1 MQFSVGGNS
10 TKQSSAKALNIGE
23 YRYLELTVSISKST
37 KFTIYP
43 SDFGG
48 GYEGESAYAVAD
60 TKTGATIATAGISTF
75 TISEAGTYTLVLK
88 LTKTATGSAN
98 APKDISF
105 RVDWK

>member
-1 MQFSVGGNS
+1 M
-10 TKQSSAKALNIGE
+10 NIGE
-23 YRYLELTVSISKST
+23 YRYLELTVSITKST

-48 GYEGESAYAVAD
+48 GYEGVSAYAVAD
-60 TKTGATIATAGISTF
+60 TKTGATIATAGINTF

-88 LTKTATGSAN
+88 LTKTAIGSAN